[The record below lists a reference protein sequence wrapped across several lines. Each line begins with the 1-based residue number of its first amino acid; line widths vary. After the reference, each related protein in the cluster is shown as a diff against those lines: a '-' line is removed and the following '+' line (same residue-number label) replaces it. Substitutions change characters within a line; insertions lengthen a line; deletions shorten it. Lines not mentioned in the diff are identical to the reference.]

1 MNKVDC
7 RIPQNRPRTPVSHW
21 LVEVVETGELIIVL
35 NKTFSEMSRQMNR
48 EYSTH
53 GWELHDREDTGELV
67 LVDLAV

>member
-1 MNKVDC
+1 
-7 RIPQNRPRTPVSHW
+7 
-21 LVEVVETGELIIVL
+21 
-35 NKTFSEMSRQMNR
+35 MSRQMNR